1 MSGAG
6 SPVFFDAAATEWQAH
21 PLFPQID
28 IKNLQPGAAHPAGA
42 FSLMRVRVAAGGRID
57 PHTHPVETETACVLR
72 GSARLL
78 CGGTATELRAGGG
91 VSIPPG
97 LEHALEADTE
107 VELLAIHS
115 PPLKL
120 S

>member
-1 MSGAG
+1 MSGA
-6 SPVFFDAAATEWQAH
+6 SAPVFFDAAAVDWQAH

-28 IKNLQPGAAHPAGA
+28 IKDLQPGTAHPAGA

-78 CGGTATELRAGGG
+78 CGGATTQLRPGGG

-97 LEHALEADTE
+97 LEHSLEAESE
-107 VELLAIHS
+107 VELLAIHT
-115 PPLKL
+115 PPLR
-120 S
+120 